1 MKKKIFL
8 FILILNILVPTV
20 YSFYNAVLSNNSSEN
35 NFLMEILKN
44 SEEES
49 KEGEDADE
57 KEKNFI
63 SIQIIVPSQDIDSR
77 QNLYYSFD
85 CKALTGNQQI
95 FSPPPKN

>member
-8 FILILNILVPTV
+8 FILILNIIFPTA
-20 YSFYNAVLSNNSSEN
+20 YSFYNAVLSNSTSDE
-35 NFLMEILKN
+35 NFLVEMLKN
-44 SEEES
+44 AEEES
-49 KEGEDADE
+49 KETEDADE

-63 SIQIIVPSQDIDSR
+63 SIQIIVPVQDMDSGK
-77 QNLYYSFD
+77 NIYYSFD